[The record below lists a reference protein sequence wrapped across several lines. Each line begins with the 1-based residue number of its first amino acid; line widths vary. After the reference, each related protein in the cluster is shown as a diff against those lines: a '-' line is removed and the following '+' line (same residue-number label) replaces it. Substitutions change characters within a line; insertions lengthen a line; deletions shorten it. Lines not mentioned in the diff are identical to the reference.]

1 MMPVLACNFARMKH
15 YHSMRH
21 WVKLD
26 PQEQQNR
33 ISSAL
38 EHNIDFKHKTSLGI
52 PASKLDSKV
61 FYDQATFL
69 KDAPFLQAIVQNP
82 NHIGCHTLGE
92 SEHYF
97 AGTQAIEREVIQM
110 LSEDIFNAEE
120 DSCDGYIASGGTE
133 ANIQA
138 VWMYRNLF
146 MNEYQAKP
154 EEILLLASEDTHYS
168 VAKASNLLQIKHRSV
183 PVAMNDRQIDLTALG
198 SIIAEE
204 KGLGIKYVIVI
215 SNVGTTMFGSIDNP
229 DDYARILAQ
238 YELHFKIH
246 MDAAFGGFIYPL
258 VDGEHNVGFKNS
270 NVSSIT
276 LDAHKMLQAPYG
288 TGVFLARKGL
298 INNVYTKEAQ
308 YVNGM
313 DITLCG
319 SRSGANAIAV
329 WMILKTYGPY
339 GWLEKL
345 NTLLYRTDRCCYHL
359 DLCGVRYY
367 RHPKMN
373 IITIRAED
381 MPLSLA
387 EEFGLVPDT
396 HEGAANWYKI
406 VVMEHVEIE
415 MLKAFTDKLEQYCL
429 QNKK

>member
-1 MMPVLACNFARMKH
+1 MKY
-15 YHSMRH
+15 YHSMKY
-21 WVKLD
+21 WAKMS
-26 PQEQQNR
+26 PEEQRERIALALQN
-33 ISSAL
+33 
-38 EHNIDFKHKTSLGI
+38 NIDFRHKTSLGI
-52 PASKLDSKV
+52 PASKLDGKV

-97 AGTQAIEREVIQM
+97 AGTQALEREVIQM
-110 LSEDIFNAEE
+110 LCEDVFGASVN
-120 DSCDGYIASGGTE
+120 SYDGYIASGGTE
-133 ANIQA
+133 ANIQG

-146 MNEYQAKP
+146 INEYQAKLD
-154 EEILLLASEDTHYS
+154 EILLLASSDTHYS
-168 VAKASNLLQIKHRSV
+168 VAKASNLLQLKYRSV
-183 PVAMNDRQIDLTALG
+183 PVDDTTRVIDEKELEQII
-198 SIIAEE
+198 SEE
-204 KGLGIKYVIVI
+204 VSAGKKYVIVL
-215 SNVGTTMFGSIDNP
+215 SNVGTTMFGSIDDP
-229 DDYARILAQ
+229 DLYATLLKKYNLVFR
-238 YELHFKIH
+238 IH

-258 VDGEHNVGFKNS
+258 VEGEHNVGFKNE

-288 TGVFLARKGL
+288 TGIFLSRKGL

-319 SRSGANAIAV
+319 SRSGANAISV
-329 WMILKTYGPY
+329 WMIMKTYGPY

-345 NTLLYRTDRCCYHL
+345 NTLLYRTDRCCHHL

-373 IITIRAED
+373 IITINAAD
-381 MPLSLA
+381 MPAQLA

-396 HEGAANWYKI
+396 HDGLANWYKI

-415 MLKAFTDKLEQYCL
+415 MLKAFTDKLAAYR
-429 QNKK
+429 NKM

>member
-1 MMPVLACNFARMKH
+1 MK
-15 YHSMRH
+15 Y
-21 WVKLD
+21 WVRLD
-26 PQEQQNR
+26 PEQQKEK
-33 ISSAL
+33 IEIAL
-38 EHNIDFKHKTSLGI
+38 QNNIDFRHKTSLGI
-52 PASKLDSKV
+52 PASKLDGKV
-61 FYDQATFL
+61 FYDQAAFL

-110 LSEDIFNAEE
+110 LCEDIFGADA
-120 DSCDGYIASGGTE
+120 DSYDGYIASGGTE

-138 VWMYRNLF
+138 VWMYRNLYI
-146 MNEYQAKP
+146 NEYNAKL
-154 EEILLLASEDTHYS
+154 EDILLIASADTHYS
-168 VAKASNLLQIKHRSV
+168 VAKAANLLQLKHRSI
-183 PVAMNDRQIDLTALG
+183 PVDIDSRALDLEALDN
-198 SIIAEE
+198 IIAEE
-204 KGLGIKYVIVI
+204 KTNGKKYVIVI

-229 DDYARILAQ
+229 DDYAAVLQ
-238 YELHFKIH
+238 KHQLVFKIH
-246 MDAAFGGFIYPL
+246 MDGAFGGFIYPL
-258 VDGEHNVGFKNS
+258 VDGEHNVGFKNP

-288 TGVFLARKGL
+288 TGIFLTRKGL

-373 IITIRAED
+373 IITIRAEE
-381 MPLSLA
+381 MPASLA

-415 MLKAFTDKLEQYCL
+415 MLKAFTDKLEAYCL
-429 QNKK
+429 TTKSK

>member
-1 MMPVLACNFARMKH
+1 MKH
-15 YHSMRH
+15 YHSMKY
-21 WVKLD
+21 WVRLD
-26 PQEQQNR
+26 PGQQKEK
-33 ISSAL
+33 IESAL
-38 EHNIDFKHKTSLGI
+38 QNNIDFKHKTSLGI
-52 PASKLDSKV
+52 PASKLDGKV
-61 FYDQATFL
+61 FYDQAAFL

-110 LSEDIFNAEE
+110 LCEDIFGAEA
-120 DSCDGYIASGGTE
+120 DSYDGYIASGGTE

-138 VWMYRNLF
+138 VWMYRNLYI
-146 MNEYQAKP
+146 NEHAASLDD
-154 EEILLLASEDTHYS
+154 ILLIASSDTHYS
-168 VAKASNLLQIKHRSV
+168 VSKAADLLQIRHRSI
-183 PVAMNDRQIDLTALG
+183 PVDRDSRSVDLAALDR
-198 SIIAEE
+198 IIAEE
-204 KGLGIKYVIVI
+204 KANGKKYIIVI
-215 SNVGTTMFGSIDNP
+215 ANVGTTMFGSIDDP
-229 DDYARILAQ
+229 DDYAALLNKHAMG
-238 YELHFKIH
+238 FKIH
-246 MDAAFGGFIYPL
+246 MDGAFGGFIYPL
-258 VDGEHNVGFKNS
+258 VDGDHNVGFKNP

-288 TGVFLARKGL
+288 TGVFLTRKGL

-345 NTLLYRTDRCCYHL
+345 NTLLYRTDRCCHHL

-373 IITIRAED
+373 IITINAED
-381 MPLSLA
+381 MPTSLA

-396 HEGAANWYKI
+396 HEGVANWYKI
-406 VVMEHVEIE
+406 VVMDHVEIE
-415 MLKAFTDKLEQYCL
+415 MLKAFTDKLEAYR
-429 QNKK
+429 NRIKN

>member
-1 MMPVLACNFARMKH
+1 MKH
-15 YHSMRH
+15 
-21 WVKLD
+21 WLKLD
-26 PQEQQNR
+26 PQEQQAR
-33 ISSAL
+33 ITAAL

-61 FYDQATFL
+61 FYDQAPFL

-97 AGTQAIEREVIQM
+97 AGTQAIEREVIHM
-110 LSEDIFNAEE
+110 LCEDIFGAEE
-120 DSCDGYIASGGTE
+120 NSYDGYIASGGTE

-146 MNEYQAKP
+146 INEYKARP

-168 VAKASNLLQIKHRSV
+168 VAKASNLLQIRHRSV
-183 PVAMNDRQIDLTALG
+183 PVDRDSRQIDLNALDQIV
-198 SIIAEE
+198 SEE
-204 KGLGIKYVIVI
+204 KNKGKKYIIVI

-229 DDYARILAQ
+229 DDYARVLAQ
-238 YELHFKIH
+238 HGLNFKVH

-258 VDGEHNVGFKNS
+258 VAGDHNVGFKNPH
-270 NVSSIT
+270 VSSIT

-288 TGVFLARKGL
+288 TGVFLSRKGL

-329 WMILKTYGPY
+329 WMIMKTYGPY

-381 MPLSLA
+381 MPASLA

-396 HEGAANWYKI
+396 HDGAANWYKI

-415 MLKAFTDKLEQYCL
+415 MLKAFTDKLEAYCK
-429 QNKK
+429 QNKTQ

>member
-1 MMPVLACNFARMKH
+1 MKH
-15 YHSMRH
+15 YHSMKH
-21 WVKLD
+21 WLKLD
-26 PQEQQNR
+26 PQEQQVR
-33 ISSAL
+33 ITAAL

-97 AGTQAIEREVIQM
+97 AGTQAIEREVIHM
-110 LSEDIFNAEE
+110 LCEDIFGAEE
-120 DSCDGYIASGGTE
+120 NSYDGYIASGGTE

-146 MNEYQAKP
+146 INEYKAKP

-168 VAKASNLLQIKHRSV
+168 VAKASNLLQIRHRSV
-183 PVAMNDRQIDLTALG
+183 PVDNDSRQIDLNALDQIV
-198 SIIAEE
+198 SEE
-204 KGLGIKYVIVI
+204 KNEGKKYIIVI

-229 DDYARILAQ
+229 DDYARVLAQ
-238 YELHFKIH
+238 HELNFKIH

-258 VDGEHNVGFKNS
+258 VAGEHNVGFKNPH
-270 NVSSIT
+270 VSSIT

-288 TGVFLARKGL
+288 TGVFLSRKGL

-329 WMILKTYGPY
+329 WMIMKTYGPY

-381 MPLSLA
+381 MPASLA

-396 HEGAANWYKI
+396 HDGAANWYKI

-415 MLKAFTDKLEQYCL
+415 MLKAFTDKLEAYCK
-429 QNKK
+429 QNKTQ

>member
-1 MMPVLACNFARMKH
+1 MKH

-26 PQEQQNR
+26 PQEQQTR
-33 ISSAL
+33 ISAAL

-110 LSEDIFNAEE
+110 LSEDIFGADEN
-120 DSCDGYIASGGTE
+120 DCDGYIASGGTE

-146 MNEYQAKP
+146 INEYKARP

-183 PVAMNDRQIDLTALG
+183 AVDMNDRQIDLAALE
-198 SIIAEE
+198 SIVAEE
-204 KGLGIKYVIVI
+204 KSLGIKYVIVI

-258 VDGEHNVGFKNS
+258 VDGEHNVGFKNP
-270 NVSSIT
+270 NVSSVT

-367 RHPKMN
+367 RNPKMN

-396 HEGAANWYKI
+396 HDGAANWYKI

>member
-1 MMPVLACNFARMKH
+1 MKH
-15 YHSMRH
+15 YHSMKH
-21 WVKLD
+21 WLKLD
-26 PQEQQNR
+26 PQEQQVR
-33 ISSAL
+33 ITAAL

-97 AGTQAIEREVIQM
+97 AGTQAIEREVIHM
-110 LSEDIFNAEE
+110 LCEDIFGAEE
-120 DSCDGYIASGGTE
+120 NSYDGYIASGGTE

-146 MNEYQAKP
+146 INEYKARP

-168 VAKASNLLQIKHRSV
+168 VAKASNLLQIRHRSV
-183 PVAMNDRQIDLTALG
+183 PVDKDSRQIDLVALDQIV
-198 SIIAEE
+198 SEE
-204 KGLGIKYVIVI
+204 KNEGKKYIIVI

-229 DDYARILAQ
+229 DDYARVLAQ
-238 YELHFKIH
+238 HELNFKIH

-258 VDGEHNVGFKNS
+258 VAGEHNVGFKNPH
-270 NVSSIT
+270 VSSIT

-288 TGVFLARKGL
+288 TGVFLSRKGL

-329 WMILKTYGPY
+329 WMIMKTYGPY

-381 MPLSLA
+381 MPASLA

-396 HEGAANWYKI
+396 HDGAANWYKI

-415 MLKAFTDKLEQYCL
+415 MLKAFTDKLEAYCK
-429 QNKK
+429 QNKTQ

>member
-1 MMPVLACNFARMKH
+1 MKY
-15 YHSMRH
+15 YHSMKY
-21 WVKLD
+21 WAKMS
-26 PQEQQNR
+26 PEEQKERIALALQN
-33 ISSAL
+33 
-38 EHNIDFKHKTSLGI
+38 NIDFRHKTSLGI
-52 PASKLDSKV
+52 PASKLDGKV

-97 AGTQAIEREVIQM
+97 AGTQALEREVIQM
-110 LSEDIFNAEE
+110 LCEDVFGAAPN
-120 DSCDGYIASGGTE
+120 SYDGYIASGGTE
-133 ANIQA
+133 ANIQGI
-138 VWMYRNLF
+138 WMYRNLF
-146 MNEYQAKP
+146 INEFQAQLD
-154 EEILLLASEDTHYS
+154 EILLLASTDTHYS
-168 VAKASNLLQIKHRSV
+168 VSKASNLLQIKYRSV
-183 PVAMNDRQIDLTALG
+183 PVDETTRVIDADALEQII
-198 SIIAEE
+198 SEE
-204 KGLGIKYVIVI
+204 AIKGKKYVIVLA
-215 SNVGTTMFGSIDNP
+215 NVGTTMFGSIDDP
-229 DDYARILAQ
+229 DLYASLLKKYNLTFR
-238 YELHFKIH
+238 IH

-258 VDGEHNVGFKNS
+258 VEGEHNVGFKNEH
-270 NVSSIT
+270 VSSIT

-288 TGVFLARKGL
+288 TGIFLARKGL

-329 WMILKTYGPY
+329 WMIMKTYGPY

-345 NTLLYRTDRCCYHL
+345 NTLLYRTERCCHHL
-359 DLCGVRYY
+359 DSCSVRYF

-373 IITIRAED
+373 IITIKAED
-381 MPLSLA
+381 MPAQLA

-396 HEGAANWYKI
+396 HEGKANWFKI

-415 MLKAFTDKLEQYCL
+415 MLKAFTDKLASYR
-429 QNKK
+429 NKLN

>member
-1 MMPVLACNFARMKH
+1 MKH
-15 YHSMRH
+15 YHSMKH
-21 WVKLD
+21 WLKLD
-26 PQEQQNR
+26 PQEQQAR
-33 ISSAL
+33 ITAAL

-61 FYDQATFL
+61 FYDQAPFL

-97 AGTQAIEREVIQM
+97 AGTQAIEREVIHM
-110 LSEDIFNAEE
+110 LCEDIFGAEE
-120 DSCDGYIASGGTE
+120 NSYDGYIASGGTE

-146 MNEYQAKP
+146 INEYKARP

-168 VAKASNLLQIKHRSV
+168 VAKASNLLQIRHRSV
-183 PVAMNDRQIDLTALG
+183 PVDRDSRQIDLNALDQIV
-198 SIIAEE
+198 SEE
-204 KGLGIKYVIVI
+204 KNKGKKYIIVI

-229 DDYARILAQ
+229 DDYARVLAQ
-238 YELHFKIH
+238 HGLNFKVH

-258 VDGEHNVGFKNS
+258 VAGDHNVGFKNPH
-270 NVSSIT
+270 VSSIT

-288 TGVFLARKGL
+288 TGVFLSRKGL

-329 WMILKTYGPY
+329 WMIMKTYGPY

-381 MPLSLA
+381 MPASLA

-396 HEGAANWYKI
+396 HDGAANWYKI

-415 MLKAFTDKLEQYCL
+415 MLKAFTDKLEAYCK
-429 QNKK
+429 QNKTQ